1 MYVTHTR
8 YYRRT
13 SHRNNDKIMKI
24 QNGNPKNRGFGNQ
37 KDKEVKSQIAK
48 MQLRIYVMYES
59 SIT

>member
-1 MYVTHTR
+1 
-8 YYRRT
+8 
-13 SHRNNDKIMKI
+13 MKI